1 MMLTLL
7 LYILLPASIRKSY
20 LKQGDVSPVHFMTLL
35 PSFPTGLL
43 LGIWL
48 EK

>member
-20 LKQGDVSPVHFMTLL
+20 LKQRDGSPVHFMTLL
-35 PSFPTGLL
+35 PAFPTGLL